1 MKTSSLLAFGL
12 VMYFLGLVGGWYN
25 TLSGFYENGWLFIP
39 GILVIAFLVAL
50 FVEFFEFEL

>member
-1 MKTSSLLAFGL
+1 
-12 VMYFLGLVGGWYN
+12 MYFLGLVGGWYN